1 MKLTPDLNSFSPEL
15 MHSQNQKL
23 PRISFVIN
31 SLGGGGAEK
40 VFITVVE
47 YLRKFAQI
55 QVILFK
61 SEGVYLEKLN
71 TMPEVSCVE
80 LDKKK
85 GHLSMVL
92 QLKEVW
98 KIYHPERVVSFMEY
112 PNILVSL
119 SLIGS
124 SIKHISSERMDYRSG
139 LGNGTMDKLKKVL
152 LPFVFKRA
160 WRIIPVSEALGN
172 RLIHDFKA
180 DPQKIFSIP
189 NGINLSELTQLSQK
203 QLPENIP
210 FLPDRFTFISAG
222 RFHPAKNQEL
232 LIRAFA
238 RINNQYPNTRLILL
252 GTGELESELKK
263 LALILGIEK
272 LVYFPGFDNNVQ
284 RWISRAGTFVL
295 SSNYEGMPNALLEAF
310 FVNGHCVSTDCP
322 TGPSEI
328 ISSGYDGILVP
339 PGDIDALTQ
348 AMTKMCIDDDF
359 RTQVYQHS
367 RIKATQ
373 FDLCH
378 VLKTWKSVILNNNFQ
393 PSSLQP
399 IGDS

>member
-1 MKLTPDLNSFSPEL
+1 MNLNPNLISPTPEL
-15 MHSQNQKL
+15 SNSELQKL

-40 VFITVVE
+40 VFITVVD

-61 SEGVYLEKLN
+61 SEGIYLEKLQA
-71 TMPEVSCVE
+71 MQGIACIE
-80 LDKKK
+80 LSKQK
-85 GHLSMVL
+85 GHLSMVF
-92 QLKEVW
+92 QLKAIW
-98 KIYHPERVVSFMEY
+98 KSYQPERVVSFMEY

-124 SIKHISSERMDYRSG
+124 SIKHISSERMDYRLG
-139 LGNGTMDKLKKVL
+139 LGHGTMDKLKKVL
-152 LPFVFKRA
+152 LPLVFKRA
-160 WRIIPVSEALGN
+160 WRIVPVSESLGQ

-180 DPQKIFSIP
+180 EPQKIFSIP
-189 NGINLSELTQLSQK
+189 NGINLSELTKLSQVD
-203 QLPENIP
+203 LPEDIP
-210 FLPDRFTFISAG
+210 FVPDKYTFISAG

-232 LIRAFA
+232 IIRAFA

-252 GTGELESELKK
+252 GTGELESELKR

-348 AMTKMCIDDDF
+348 AMTKMCIDDTF

-393 PSSLQP
+393 PTSLQP